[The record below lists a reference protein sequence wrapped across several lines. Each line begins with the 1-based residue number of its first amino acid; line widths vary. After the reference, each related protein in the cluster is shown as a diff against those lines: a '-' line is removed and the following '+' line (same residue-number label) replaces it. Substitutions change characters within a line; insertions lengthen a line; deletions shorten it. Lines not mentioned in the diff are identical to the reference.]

1 MWHDAFVLGSTQ
13 LWVQRNLHASN
24 SNKWIW
30 LEKWE
35 TTKQKNAIHHI
46 CQKIQSN
53 SSTVKAALTNT
64 IEDTLSKAWHHS
76 TKHVF
81 VIAAVCA
88 VWKTMKSLFTCTFH
102 TPPWCAAFTGCHL
115 SESLA
120 IIFSSH
126 FPVCFDFAKTTEPAW
141 ARA

>member
-1 MWHDAFVLGSTQ
+1 MNRRDIIGDNCVLLKTSAFNMWHDAFVLGSTQ

-53 SSTVKAALTNT
+53 SSTVKIEEKTNT
-64 IEDTLSKAWHHS
+64 REDTLSKVWHHIIKQTLLHGGRHS
-76 TKHVF
+76 YD
-81 VIAAVCA
+81 VICQNHWRSYFHHISQCVLI
-88 VWKTMKSLFTCTFH
+88 SL
-102 TPPWCAAFTGCHL
+102 
-115 SESLA
+115 
-120 IIFSSH
+120 
-126 FPVCFDFAKTTEPAW
+126 KQQPAW